1 MKGNWQ
7 GWPLLAVQILG
18 LGAGGVVVGLWS
30 VVCVSTAGSVFV
42 TASFVVEVELCT
54 NVVVVLIMILEVVV
68 VDVVEERKLVKEF
81 VVDV

>member
-1 MKGNWQ
+1 M
-7 GWPLLAVQILG
+7 
-18 LGAGGVVVGLWS
+18 
-30 VVCVSTAGSVFV
+30 FV